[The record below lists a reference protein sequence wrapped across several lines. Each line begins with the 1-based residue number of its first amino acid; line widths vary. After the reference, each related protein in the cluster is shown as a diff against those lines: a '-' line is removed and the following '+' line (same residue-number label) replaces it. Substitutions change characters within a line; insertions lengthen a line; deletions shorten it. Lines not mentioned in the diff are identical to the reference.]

1 MQEVGKLILGVGI
14 VLVLIGF
21 ALWRFPQLFGWLG
34 KLPGDISIQKGSF
47 SFYFPLAT
55 CILISLVLTLLSW
68 IFRR

>member
-21 ALWRFPQLFGWLG
+21 ALWRFPQLFSWLG

-55 CILISLVLTLLSW
+55 CILISLLLTLLGW
-68 IFRR
+68 LFRR